1 MKQIKIS
8 TIDKEGKMDEIS
20 IDGEIF
26 AVGASNE
33 MTSQAVRNFLSN
45 QRKAKA
51 VVETRA
57 NVTGTGAKIW
67 RQKGTGR
74 ARHGDKQ
81 APIFV
86 GGGVVHGPTG
96 LQNYKKGMNKKM
108 MQRTMLS
115 VIAQKIADKRFFLAD
130 EMKLTKTKE
139 ASDFLQ
145 KTIKGASLEKA
156 KIGFIVEKK
165 DNYRRFLRNIKN
177 TSVFDVNSLHP
188 YLLLNCD
195 LLLFSQNAFKT
206 LSEKAKNFK
215 KNQKNDEH

>member
-8 TIDKEGKMDEIS
+8 TINQEGKMVETA
-20 IDGEIF
+20 IDGAIF
-26 AVGASNE
+26 AVGASSE
-33 MTSQAVRNFLSN
+33 TTAQSVRNFLSN
-45 QRKAKA
+45 QRRAKA
-51 VVETRA
+51 LAKTRA

-74 ARHGDKQ
+74 ARHGDRQ

-86 GGGVVHGPTG
+86 GGGVVHGPIG

-108 MQRTMLS
+108 AQRAMLS
-115 VIAQKIADKRFFLAD
+115 IIAQKIIDKRLFLTDAL
-130 EMKLTKTKE
+130 KLTKTKD
-139 ASDFLQ
+139 ANDFLQ
-145 KTIKGASLEKA
+145 KAVKNAFLDKGKV
-156 KIGFIVEKK
+156 GFIVEKK
-165 DNYRRFLRNIKN
+165 DNYRRFLRNIKD